1 MIFNN
6 APLLG
11 LLIPYIAGIVAAE
24 HDIVPARLWW
34 LAGMAAALGLATMA
48 SGTYIKALAQ
58 TRMRERLFVAGM
70 ATALVCVG
78 MLTDFASR
86 SSHDH
91 GWDSQRRSY
100 RGVVAEP
107 CRKGARSYRVTVWTE
122 HGSGFHKVELT
133 MPQESIERPP
143 LASDA
148 ISFAATIRQP
158 YNFGDSTTFDYAKWL
173 RRKGV
178 EGMAYTRS
186 APILLTPKEAESL
199 RKTLPPMEKL
209 KLRALKLR
217 DQLQTRYTKLK
228 FEEKETAILSAI
240 TLGDKSGLRSE
251 VRNKFSEAG
260 VSHVLALSGLHLGI
274 LMMFLM
280 MMMRPMR
287 LQRWSLWLTAGI
299 CVALLWS
306 FVLLTGCSV
315 SVVRSAVMLTLVTL
329 LGLRGEGFSSLNN
342 VALAA
347 FAILAV
353 SPQSVMDVSFQLSF
367 VSVGAL
373 VMFTPYYTYSAARRR
388 LKWAAFIGDFVYASV
403 VAQLATA
410 PIVACVFGK
419 LPIWFLAANAIVI
432 PCAYVLLPTM
442 LLYFAFLWFTPLAQ
456 LLGEVAGFA
465 LKAMLWGVDAV
476 SSLPH
481 ASIEVSLSPLGCMLT
496 YSTMLSAVFYLLH
509 HTRARLLWTIMSAG
523 LLLSVIL
530 WEL

>member
-6 APLLG
+6 TPLLG
-11 LLIPYIAGIVAAE
+11 LLIPYIAGIVVAE
-24 HDIVPARLWW
+24 HDIVSARLWW
-34 LAGMAAALGLATMA
+34 LVAMVAAVGLAVMA
-48 SGTYIKALAQ
+48 LATYIKTLAQ
-58 TRMRERLFVAGM
+58 ARMRDRLFMAGM

-78 MLTDFASR
+78 MLTDFANH

-91 GWDSQRRSY
+91 DWDSQRRSY

-107 CRKGARSYRVTVWTE
+107 CRKGERSYRATVWTE
-122 HGSGFHKVELT
+122 HGSSFHKIELT
-133 MPQESIERPP
+133 MPQELVERPP
-143 LASDA
+143 IVGDA
-148 ISFAATIRQP
+148 ISFVATIRRP
-158 YNFGDSTTFDYAKWL
+158 YDFGDSTTFDYAKWL

-178 EGMAYTRS
+178 EGMAYTRN
-186 APILLTPKEAESL
+186 APIPLTPKEAESL
-199 RKTLPPMEKL
+199 RRSLPPMIKLRLWALNLRNQLQLHYAQL
-209 KLRALKLR
+209 KL
-217 DQLQTRYTKLK
+217 
-228 FEEKETAILSAI
+228 EEKETAILSAI
-240 TLGDKSGLRSE
+240 TLGDKSGLRND
-251 VRNKFSEAG
+251 VRDKFSEAG
-260 VSHVLALSGLHLGI
+260 VSHVLALSGLHLSI

-287 LQRWSLWLTAGI
+287 LQRWSLCLTAGM

-315 SVVRSAVMLTLVTL
+315 SVVRSAVMLTLVML
-329 LGLRGEGFSSLNN
+329 LGLRGEGFSSINN
-342 VALAA
+342 VVLAA
-347 FAILAV
+347 FVILAV

-373 VMFTPYYTYSAARRR
+373 VMFTPYYIYSAARRR
-388 LKWAAFIGDFVYASV
+388 LKRAAFIGDFVYASV

-410 PIVACVFGK
+410 PIVVCVFGK
-419 LPIWFLAANAIVI
+419 LPIWFLAANAIII
-432 PCAYVLLPTM
+432 PCVYVLLPTM
-442 LLYFAFLWFTPLAQ
+442 LLYFAFLWFTPLTQ

-465 LKAMLWGVDAV
+465 LKIMLWGVDTV

-481 ASIEVSLSPLGCMLT
+481 ASIEASLSPLGCILT